1 MMDATLFRKKYLG
14 EVTLKNGEHV
24 KFLFPLTDSN
34 LAQVKIAAQN
44 AWKQLQNRKSNIREY
59 EWVFIDNLNLQQF
72 QTVYAGIKIYGK
84 NYWKLVWEHYL
95 QQNKKSI

>member
-1 MMDATLFRKKYLG
+1 MDATLFRKKYLG

>member
-14 EVTLKNGEHV
+14 EVTLKNGGHV
-24 KFLFPLTDSN
+24 KFLFPISDSN
-34 LAQVKIAAQN
+34 LSQVKIEVKN
-44 AWKQLQNRKSNIREY
+44 LWEQLKKRKSNIRDF
-59 EWVFIDNLNLQQF
+59 EWVFIDNLDLQQF

-95 QQNKKSI
+95 QQNKKNI

>member
-24 KFLFPLTDSN
+24 KFLFDISDSN
-34 LAQVKIAAQN
+34 LSQVKIEAKNIWQ
-44 AWKQLQNRKSNIREY
+44 QLQTRKSNIRDF
-59 EWVFIDNLNLQQF
+59 EWVFIDNLDLHQF
-72 QTVYAGIKIYGK
+72 QTVYAGMKIYGK

-95 QQNKKSI
+95 QQNKKNI

>member
-1 MMDATLFRKKYLG
+1 MDTTLFRKKYLG

-95 QQNKKSI
+95 QQNKNIL